1 MNDTTQHELDA
12 LAQRIAAILS
22 ERNETPTEVHHLHHA
37 GASVFCLGRFGASP
51 IIRARSPTELL
62 AQGVGFLEGLRY
74 Q

>member
-1 MNDTTQHELDA
+1 MNNDTTQHELDA

-22 ERNETPTEVHHLHHA
+22 ERNETATEVHHLHYA

-51 IIRARSPTELL
+51 TELL
-62 AQGVGFLEGLRY
+62 SQGAGFLEGLRY